1 MDEREKRL
9 AELVNGVRKLRAEKA
24 EAMKGFREA
33 IDEAQ
38 GKVDALAFEI
48 LNGQKSL
55 LDVTRSDE

>member
-9 AELVNGVRKLRAEKA
+9 AELVNGVRKLKEEKA
-24 EAMKGFREA
+24 EAMKGFRDA
-33 IDEAQ
+33 IDAEQ
-38 GKVDALAFEI
+38 VKVDALAFEI